1 LKVVAIIQARMGST
15 RLPGK
20 VLKKVRNKSLLEYQ
34 LERVKK
40 ATLLH
45 DIVIATTIN
54 KRDEEIV
61 NFCKARSIPYYRG
74 SEEDVLTRYYEAA
87 RMCNADVIVRLT
99 SDCPLVDPSIID
111 RNVAEFLS
119 DPSLDYVSNTIE
131 RTYPRGMDIEVFS
144 ISTLERLRREATSPS
159 EREHV
164 TSFLTRNPNMFQI
177 KQVKQSNDDSQ
188 YRLTVDTQEDFFVI
202 KNVIENLYMNSPMFS
217 TEEVVNYLKKMP
229 DIVKINQDIKQK
241 EL

>member
-1 LKVVAIIQARMGST
+1 MKVVAIIQARMGST